1 LIYILHP
8 PTFLQLKQEMI
19 YALTMIYAQVEK
31 FTGLSLLLRQAPF
44 CINFFQFMPA
54 VNTVAGHISLGQKEL
69 AQSIR
74 KRAAKAQKTP

>member
-1 LIYILHP
+1 
-8 PTFLQLKQEMI
+8 MI

-31 FTGLSLLLRQAPF
+31 FTGLSLLLRKAPF
-44 CINFFQFMPA
+44 CINFFQFMAA
-54 VNTVAGHISLGQKEL
+54 VNTVAGHVSLGQEL